1 MSVPVIK
8 AITKQIR
15 LRLGSTDAAATAAGV
30 SAGVWSHYENAD
42 KGDTTIPLHRLHQ
55 MSLTSA
61 ERRAIVALFVE
72 EADLAVTDLL
82 DEAGE
87 ATEAA
92 ASVQSMVRLAAKDGV
107 ITETEARRIR
117 AAALNARAQMDDVLM
132 GVGA

>member
-1 MSVPVIK
+1 MSVAVIK

-15 LRLGSTDAAATAAGV
+15 LRLGSTENAALAAGV
-30 SAGVWSHYENAD
+30 SAGVWSGYENAD
-42 KGDTTIPLHRLHQ
+42 KADTTIPLHRLHQ
-55 MSLTSA
+55 MSLTAA
-61 ERRAIVALFVE
+61 ERRAVVALFVE
-72 EADLAVTDLL
+72 ADDQAVTNLL

-92 ASVQSMVRLAAKDGV
+92 ANVQGLVRLASRDGQ